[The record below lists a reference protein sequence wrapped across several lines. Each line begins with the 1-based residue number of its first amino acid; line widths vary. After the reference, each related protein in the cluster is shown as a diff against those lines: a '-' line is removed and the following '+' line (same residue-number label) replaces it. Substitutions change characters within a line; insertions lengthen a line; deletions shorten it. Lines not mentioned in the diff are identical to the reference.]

1 MANDKTIEDLISC
14 AVLTGGHGYD
24 VLNFH
29 RLFRGLAGVDAYIQ
43 HMDDFASARANVRD
57 SYDVVLFYTM
67 LMEGPTDDG
76 GPWYAGRPKTA
87 LEHLGET
94 EQGIVLLHHA
104 ILAYPQ
110 WPVWSEIAGIQDRS
124 FGHHPEQTLRVAIA
138 APEHPITRDRNAW
151 EDGRRDIHDGRTG
164 GGQRDSVDG
173 GPSQEHGRHRLGAD
187 AQACACLLLPIGA

>member
-1 MANDKTIEDLISC
+1 MGTDKTTQDPISC
-14 AVLTGGHGYD
+14 AVITGGHGYD

-29 RLFRGLAGVDAYIQ
+29 RFFRGLAGVDAYIQ

-67 LMEGPTDDG
+67 LMDGPTDDG

-110 WPVWSEIAGIQDRS
+110 WPVWSEIAVSR
-124 FGHHPEQTLRVAIA
+124 IA
-138 APEHPITRDRNAW
+138 ASAIIPSRRCASRSPILTIRSPRAGTPGRWRTR
-151 EDGRRDIHDGRTG
+151 HT
-164 GGQRDSVDG
+164 
-173 GPSQEHGRHRLGAD
+173 
-187 AQACACLLLPIGA
+187 